1 MTRRQAGRQAGTGLF
16 LCTATLSICLIL
28 WGRFTS
34 PGNGFFFDFE
44 FSGVSFFFFP
54 FFFLAVMWQCPLDA
68 NFWTA
73 EIGELKARVLL
84 VARKGGGEV
93 FLTFNESCCY
103 LIVVGYEFSI
113 LPPLDWIK
121 RVRGCLLYEE

>member
-1 MTRRQAGRQAGTGLF
+1 MYSYSVDLSDSLGPFHITGKRF
-16 LCTATLSICLIL
+16 FLSISNFQGSL
-28 WGRFTS
+28 
-34 PGNGFFFDFE
+34 
-44 FSGVSFFFFP
+44 FFFFP

-103 LIVVGYEFSI
+103 LLVVGYEFSI

-121 RVRGCLLYEE
+121 SVGGCLLYEE

>member
-1 MTRRQAGRQAGTGLF
+1 
-16 LCTATLSICLIL
+16 
-28 WGRFTS
+28 
-34 PGNGFFFDFE
+34 
-44 FSGVSFFFFP
+44 
-54 FFFLAVMWQCPLDA
+54 MWQSPLDA

-113 LPPLDWIK
+113 LPPWIGSK
-121 RVRGCLLYEE
+121 VSGVACFMKNEWRVYLGISV